1 MLTHPCGEFSCVVK
15 RTQGD
20 ILCPKAYLSEAFL
33 MKEATPQ
40 PFAAMENSRSV
51 VVMRTAINIE
61 FGPLKCLVGVTIRD
75 CRCANV
81 AVNSSLSENK
91 SLKLTNV
98 FIVERL

>member
-1 MLTHPCGEFSCVVK
+1 
-15 RTQGD
+15 
-20 ILCPKAYLSEAFL
+20 
-33 MKEATPQ
+33 
-40 PFAAMENSRSV
+40 
-51 VVMRTAINIE
+51 MRTAINIE